1 MPKANELKRGYVVE
15 INNAP
20 YVVQQVDVKTPSS
33 RGAVTLY
40 KVRFRNVQTGQK
52 LDETF
57 KSEDMLRE
65 VELIKRPA
73 QYLYRDGETCTFMDL
88 EDYAQ
93 YTLSEQELENELG
106 YLKDGLEGILVLIA
120 DDKVLGIEL
129 PSAVN
134 LKVEDTVP
142 ALKGASATSRTKPA
156 RLETGLEV
164 QVPEYIENGAIVRVS
179 TETGKYV
186 SRA

>member
-88 EDYAQ
+88 EDYSQ